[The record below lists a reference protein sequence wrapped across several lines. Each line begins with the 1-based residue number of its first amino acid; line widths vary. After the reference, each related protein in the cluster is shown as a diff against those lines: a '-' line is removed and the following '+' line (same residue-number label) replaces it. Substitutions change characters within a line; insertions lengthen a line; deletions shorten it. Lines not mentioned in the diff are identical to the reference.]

1 MKPFTIRPGEEK
13 DLGSIEKLLV
23 EIHALHHSIHPEIF
37 TGADVPK
44 YGIPELGDLLKRGD
58 CFIRVASDGDKVLGY
73 IIAFL
78 VKEEGN
84 RAVNPL
90 SYLYIDDLCV
100 DASCRKLG
108 VGRSLMEE
116 AEKIAKG
123 LGLSSVRLNVYAGN
137 DAEAFYD
144 RAGYKT
150 LKRIL
155 EKRID

>member
-1 MKPFTIRPGEEK
+1 
-13 DLGSIEKLLV
+13 
-23 EIHALHHSIHPEIF
+23 
-37 TGADVPK
+37 
-44 YGIPELGDLLKRGD
+44 
-58 CFIRVASDGDKVLGY
+58 
-73 IIAFL
+73 
-78 VKEEGN
+78 
-84 RAVNPL
+84 
-90 SYLYIDDLCV
+90 

-155 EKRID
+155 EKKID